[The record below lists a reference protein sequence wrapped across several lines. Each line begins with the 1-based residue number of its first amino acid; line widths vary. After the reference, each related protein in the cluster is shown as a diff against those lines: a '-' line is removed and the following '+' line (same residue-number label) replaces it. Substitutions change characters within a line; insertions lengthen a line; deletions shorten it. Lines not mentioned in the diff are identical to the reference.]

1 MKRVLFLLLCF
12 IAISCGQSE
21 EKSVSSDTNK
31 KSDSATPVNG
41 DWLIYHMASEPGT
54 LNPITATDA
63 YESRINRNI
72 YETLVDRDNET
83 LELIPLLAE
92 SWEISDDKLSFV
104 FYLKKNVKWHD
115 GTPFT
120 SKDVVYSYER
130 IIDPKVDAPHLKSYY
145 NDVKSV
151 EALDD
156 YTVKFVYSKPY
167 FLALEFCGGM
177 PIIPKHIFENGDFN
191 KHTAGRSPVGTGPY
205 KFIEW
210 KTGSEI
216 VLEKNND
223 YWGTKPNIEKVVFKV
238 INDET
243 VKFQVMKNGDI
254 DVAGLT
260 PVQWDKQSASEAFKK
275 NYNKHAYFTPNY
287 SFIGWNQ
294 KKSFFSDKMVRRAMT
309 HFLDR
314 ELVLEKILLDLGT
327 VVTSPF
333 FLKSPEYPK
342 YIKSFE
348 YSPEKAVALLDEAG
362 WIDSDGDSIRDK
374 DGEKFEFEFL
384 IPNGS
389 ETGEKIATIL
399 KEEIKKHGIV
409 MNIRKTEWA
418 VFTDRLQQRKFD
430 AVTLAWSMGVES
442 DPYQIWSSTQAEN
455 KGSNFIGFK
464 NKRADELINA
474 ARVEFDRD
482 KRIKLYNEFAE
493 IVHEEQPYTFLFC
506 RQSTVAINKR
516 FRDVNI
522 YPLGIDYTEWFV
534 PENLQKYSA
543 N

>member
-1 MKRVLFLLLCF
+1 MRKFIFLLICF
-12 IAISCGQSE
+12 IAISCGQNEQNETSKISN
-21 EKSVSSDTNK
+21 EKVNSSD
-31 KSDSATPVNG
+31 PVPG
-41 DWLIYHMASEPGT
+41 DWLIYRLPSEPGT

-63 YESRINRNI
+63 YESRINSNI

-83 LELIPLLAE
+83 LELEPLLAE
-92 SWEISDDKLSFV
+92 SWEISDDKLSFI
-104 FYLKKNVKWHD
+104 FKIKRNVKWHD

-120 SKDVVYSYER
+120 ANDVVFSYNK
-130 IIDPKVDAPHLKSYY
+130 IIDPKVDAPHLKNYY

-151 EALDD
+151 EALDN

-177 PIIPKHIFENGDFN
+177 PIVPKHIFQEGDFN
-191 KHTAGRSPVGTGPY
+191 KHPAGRSPVGTGPY
-205 KFIEW
+205 KFVEW
-210 KTGSEI
+210 NTGSEI
-216 VLEKNND
+216 VLTKNED
-223 YWGTKPNIEKVVFKV
+223 YWGHQPNIEKVVFKV
-238 INDET
+238 ISDDT

-260 PVQWDKQSASEAFKK
+260 PVQWDKQSSSEAFQK
-275 NYNKHAYFTPNY
+275 NYDKYSYFTPNY

-294 KKSFFSDKMVRRAMT
+294 KKSFFSDKRVRRAMT

-342 YIKSFE
+342 YIEPFE
-348 YSPEKAVALLDEAG
+348 YDPKKATALLDEAG
-362 WIDSDGDSIRDK
+362 WVDSDGDGLRDK
-374 DGEKFEFEFL
+374 NGEKFEFEFL

-389 ETGEKIATIL
+389 DTGEKIGTIL

-464 NKRADELINA
+464 NEEVDKIIDT
-474 ARVEFDRD
+474 AREEFDRS
-482 KRIKLYNEFAE
+482 KRIKLYNRMAE
-493 IVHEEQPYTFLFC
+493 IIHDEQPYTFLFC
-506 RQSTVAINKR
+506 NKSTVAINKR
-516 FRDVNI
+516 FYNVNI

-534 PENLQKYSA
+534 PKNLQKYGV